1 MTVLYGNT
9 LSQTLKEE
17 MKKKI
22 DKLGEEGKRIPMLAV
37 ILVGDNPASQSYV
50 RSKEKACRSIG
61 MQAAMIV
68 MDKNVATEDV
78 VRAVVKCNEDPDVD
92 GILVQLPLPSHIDQQ
107 RVINTIDPR
116 KDVDGLTIS
125 NAGRLVLGQKGLVP
139 CTPKGIM
146 AMIDSI
152 GMSDLSGKRAVVI
165 GRSIL
170 VGKPIALLLQERNA
184 TVTIIHSKTVDPE
197 KIAHEADIVI
207 AAIGVPRFITKGWI
221 KEGAVVIDVGINRVD
236 GKLVGDVDFDSV
248 EQKVSWISPVPKG
261 VGPMTVCML
270 LSNTLEAYERREK
283 EYERK
288 DRVRSE

>member
-146 AMIDSI
+146 AMLDSI
-152 GMSDLSGKRAVVI
+152 GMSDLSGKQAVVI

-236 GKLVGDVDFDSV
+236 GKLVGDVDFDRV
-248 EQKVSWISPVPKG
+248 EQKASWISPVPKG

>member
-68 MDKNVATEDV
+68 MDKNMTTEDV
-78 VRAVVKCNEDPDVD
+78 IRAVVKCNEDPDVD

-146 AMIDSI
+146 AMLDSI

-197 KIAHEADIVI
+197 KIAREADIVI

-248 EQKVSWISPVPKG
+248 EQKAAWISPVPKG

>member
-68 MDKNVATEDV
+68 MDKNVTTEDV
-78 VRAVVKCNEDPDVD
+78 IRAVVKCNEDPDVD

-146 AMIDSI
+146 AMLDSI
-152 GMSDLSGKRAVVI
+152 GMSDLSGKREVVI

-197 KIAHEADIVI
+197 KIAREADIVI

-248 EQKVSWISPVPKG
+248 EQKASWISPVPKG

>member
-61 MQAAMIV
+61 MQAVMIV
-68 MDKNVATEDV
+68 MDKNVTTEDV
-78 VRAVVKCNEDPDVD
+78 IRAVVKCNEDPDVD

-146 AMIDSI
+146 AMLDSI

-197 KIAHEADIVI
+197 KIAREADIVI

-248 EQKVSWISPVPKG
+248 EQKASWISPVPKG

>member
-146 AMIDSI
+146 AMLDSI

>member
-68 MDKNVATEDV
+68 MDKNVTTEDV
-78 VRAVVKCNEDPDVD
+78 IRAVVKCNEDPDVD

-146 AMIDSI
+146 AMLDSI

-197 KIAHEADIVI
+197 KIAREADIVI

>member
-68 MDKNVATEDV
+68 MDKNVTTEDV
-78 VRAVVKCNEDPDVD
+78 IRAVVKCNEDPDVD

-146 AMIDSI
+146 AMLDSI

-197 KIAHEADIVI
+197 KIAREADIVI

-248 EQKVSWISPVPKG
+248 EQKASWISPVPKG

>member
-68 MDKNVATEDV
+68 MDKNVITEDV
-78 VRAVVKCNEDPDVD
+78 IRAVVKCNEDPDVD

-146 AMIDSI
+146 AMLDSI

-197 KIAHEADIVI
+197 KIAREADIVI

-248 EQKVSWISPVPKG
+248 EQKASWISPVPKG

>member
-1 MTVLYGNT
+1 
-9 LSQTLKEE
+9 
-17 MKKKI
+17 
-22 DKLGEEGKRIPMLAV
+22 
-37 ILVGDNPASQSYV
+37 
-50 RSKEKACRSIG
+50 
-61 MQAAMIV
+61 MIV

-139 CTPKGIM
+139 CTPKGII
-146 AMIDSI
+146 AMLDSI

-221 KEGAVVIDVGINRVD
+221 KDGAVVIDVGINRVD

-248 EQKVSWISPVPKG
+248 EQKASWISPVPKG

>member
-68 MDKNVATEDV
+68 MDKNVTTEDV
-78 VRAVVKCNEDPDVD
+78 IRAVVKCNEDPDVD

-146 AMIDSI
+146 AMLDSI

>member
-146 AMIDSI
+146 AMLDSI

-248 EQKVSWISPVPKG
+248 EQKASWISPVPKG

>member
-22 DKLGEEGKRIPMLAV
+22 DKFGEEGKRIPMLAV

-78 VRAVVKCNEDPDVD
+78 VRVVVKCNEDPDVD

-146 AMIDSI
+146 AMLDSI

-221 KEGAVVIDVGINRVD
+221 KDGAVVIDVGINRVD

-248 EQKVSWISPVPKG
+248 EQKASWISPVPKG

>member
-139 CTPKGIM
+139 CTPKGIV
-146 AMIDSI
+146 AMLDSI

-197 KIAHEADIVI
+197 KIAREADIVI

-248 EQKVSWISPVPKG
+248 EQKASWISPVPKG

>member
-146 AMIDSI
+146 AMLDSI
-152 GMSDLSGKRAVVI
+152 GMSDLSGKQAVVI

-221 KEGAVVIDVGINRVD
+221 KDGAVVIDVGINRVD

-248 EQKVSWISPVPKG
+248 EQKAAWISPVPKG

>member
-146 AMIDSI
+146 AMLDSI

-248 EQKVSWISPVPKG
+248 EKKASWISPVPKG